1 MKFKIIF
8 VLIFVIFLSFN
19 INSYEIENHNKQ
31 IDIYKSGVLKINDI
45 FTVNNIDSN
54 FLDFNFYNVYDIQI
68 NSNRNID
75 YKIINKKLKISIL
88 DYNSNL
94 DDSLNLDIIYLTD
107 SFVKKENDLWMID
120 FNNNFNSNIESI
132 NIFFPKKTI
141 ITNASFMYDS
151 IQINNNKFFINLE
164 DINSFNIS
172 YKIDSYN
179 LNNFNYNILYYLI
192 GIFVLVLIGF
202 KFYIKK
208 INTKKVNSDLLLG
221 LNENEQKIVKYI
233 MLNQGISQKNLT
245 KNILLSKGTVS
256 KNINKLQ
263 SKGYL
268 KIIKYGISNKIYLGE
283 VFDKK

>member
-94 DDSLNLDIIYLTD
+94 DDS
-107 SFVKKENDLWMID
+107 F
-120 FNNNFNSNIESI
+120 
-132 NIFFPKKTI
+132 
-141 ITNASFMYDS
+141 
-151 IQINNNKFFINLE
+151 
-164 DINSFNIS
+164 
-172 YKIDSYN
+172 
-179 LNNFNYNILYYLI
+179 
-192 GIFVLVLIGF
+192 
-202 KFYIKK
+202 
-208 INTKKVNSDLLLG
+208 
-221 LNENEQKIVKYI
+221 
-233 MLNQGISQKNLT
+233 
-245 KNILLSKGTVS
+245 
-256 KNINKLQ
+256 
-263 SKGYL
+263 
-268 KIIKYGISNKIYLGE
+268 
-283 VFDKK
+283 